1 VWLPLLACVAL
12 AGLPR
17 PLVGTVPPD
26 PATRILTGIAV
37 FGAASTVWSLLLLA
51 IGGLG
56 RVDEVHVS
64 AGAVAAVDSSVPRT
78 VGALAVL
85 ALAVLLARAGWA
97 LLSARR
103 SWRDTGLRTSSLVA
117 SWG

>member
-1 VWLPLLACVAL
+1 MACLPAAL
-12 AGLPR
+12 TSRR
-17 PLVGTVPPD
+17 PGPT
-26 PATRILTGIAV
+26 
-37 FGAASTVWSLLLLA
+37 STERMLLLA

-64 AGAVAAVDSSVPRT
+64 AGAVAAVDSSLPRT

-85 ALAVLLARAGWA
+85 ALAVLLARAGRA

-103 SWRDTGLRTSSLVA
+103 SWRDTGPRTSSLVA